1 MTYEEWSE
9 ELRHALEK
17 RGVSKAETERAC
29 AFWREAFEDR
39 TESGMGESEAV
50 ADLGNAE
57 EAADA
62 VVESLPPF
70 RKSLLGLRQN
80 KERTILVIVL
90 LIIGAIVWV
99 PLVFAAALVAVSIFL
114 ALWSAIGCVW
124 LADGAAMLSGITGVV
139 ALIWGCTQGYL
150 AAGLAEGGVMVAVGG
165 ASVMLIPL
173 AIQLTSI
180 LYHLQARFV
189 RWIAHFF
196 MRVVNPEAAIEEK
209 ASTLWWRRHPDTFR
223 LLLTIGGIICA
234 AGALLALI
242 GFAVSGADTAVFSA
256 LPAIGPSTFG
266 TFSLR
271 F

>member
-1 MTYEEWSE
+1 MTYEEWGE
-9 ELRHALEK
+9 ELRQALEK
-17 RGVSKAETERAC
+17 RSVSKAETERAC
-29 AFWREAFEDR
+29 AFWQEAFEDR
-39 TESGMGESEAV
+39 TEAGMDEEGAV
-50 ADLGNAE
+50 ADLGSAE
-57 EAADA
+57 DAADA
-62 VVESLPPF
+62 VIESLPPF
-70 RKSLLGLRQN
+70 QRSLLGLRQHR
-80 KERTILVIVL
+80 ERTILVIVL
-90 LIIGAIVWV
+90 LVLGAIVWV
-99 PLVFAAALVAVSIFL
+99 PLAFAAALVAVSIFL

-139 ALIWGCTQGYL
+139 ALIWGCAEGYP
-150 AAGLAEGGVMVAVGG
+150 AAGLAEGGTMIAVGG

-234 AGALLALI
+234 AGAVLAFI
-242 GFAVSGADTAVFSA
+242 GFAASGFDASVFSA
-256 LPAIGPSTFG
+256 LPAINPATLG
-266 TFSLR
+266 TLSFHL
-271 F
+271 

>member
-1 MTYEEWSE
+1 
-9 ELRHALEK
+9 
-17 RGVSKAETERAC
+17 
-29 AFWREAFEDR
+29 
-39 TESGMGESEAV
+39 
-50 ADLGNAE
+50 
-57 EAADA
+57 
-62 VVESLPPF
+62 
-70 RKSLLGLRQN
+70 
-80 KERTILVIVL
+80 
-90 LIIGAIVWV
+90 
-99 PLVFAAALVAVSIFL
+99 
-114 ALWSAIGCVW
+114 
-124 LADGAAMLSGITGVV
+124 MLSGISGII

-150 AAGLAEGGVMVAVGG
+150 AAGLAEGGTMVAVGG

-189 RWIAHFF
+189 RWVAHFF
-196 MRVVNPEAAIEEK
+196 MRVVNPEAVIEEK
-209 ASTLWWRRHPDTFR
+209 TSTLWWRRHPDTFR

-242 GFAVSGADTAVFSA
+242 GFAVSGADAAVFSA

>member
-1 MTYEEWSE
+1 MDEE
-9 ELRHALEK
+9 
-17 RGVSKAETERAC
+17 
-29 AFWREAFEDR
+29 
-39 TESGMGESEAV
+39 EAV
-50 ADLGNAE
+50 ADLGSAE

-124 LADGAAMLSGITGVV
+124 LTDGAAMLSGITGVV
-139 ALIWGCTQGYL
+139 ALIWGCAEGYP
-150 AAGLAEGGVMVAVGG
+150 AAGLAEGGTMIAVGG
-165 ASVMLIPL
+165 ASVMLIPF

-189 RWIAHFF
+189 RWVAHFF
-196 MRVVNPEAAIEEK
+196 MRVMNPDAVIEEK
-209 ASTLWWRRHPDTFR
+209 TPTLWWRRHPDTFR

-234 AGALLALI
+234 AGAILALI
-242 GFAVSGADTAVFSA
+242 GFAVSGADAAVFSA
-256 LPAIGPSTFG
+256 LPAIGHSAFG
-266 TFSLR
+266 TFSLH